1 MKVLAVNGSPRP
13 QGNTSVMLGWA
24 AEELTKAGVEV
35 ETFQLGGR
43 LIAGCK
49 ACGACW
55 AKDKDKPPRCVQD
68 QDPVNEVIAKMVE
81 ADGLI
86 LGSPVY
92 FSDLTPELK
101 ALIDRAGFVT
111 LGNGRLMNRKVGA
124 AAVVARRAGH
134 VHTYDSINHFFGISG
149 MFTVGSIYWNLGVGR
164 EPGEVHKDEEA
175 KKTMAALG
183 QNMAWLLEKIHRP

>member
-1 MKVLAVNGSPRP
+1 MKVLAVNGSPRSN
-13 QGNTSVMLGWA
+13 GNTSIMLGWV
-24 AEELTKAGVEV
+24 AEELGKAGVKV
-35 ETFQLGGR
+35 ETVQIGGH
-43 LIAGCK
+43 LVAGCK
-49 ACGACW
+49 ACGVCGEK
-55 AKDKDKPPRCVQD
+55 KDRRCVQD
-68 QDPVNEVIAKMVE
+68 QDPVNEIIAKMIE

-92 FSDLTPELK
+92 FSDMTPELK

-111 LGNGRLMNRKVGA
+111 LFNGRLLDRKVGA

-134 VHTYDSINHFFGISG
+134 VHTYDSINHFFGITG

-164 EPGEVHKDEEA
+164 EAGEVNKDEEA
-175 KKTMAALG
+175 RQTMVTLG

>member
-1 MKVLAVNGSPRP
+1 
-13 QGNTSVMLGWA
+13 MLGWA

-35 ETFQLGGR
+35 EIFQLGGQS
-43 LIAGCK
+43 IAGCK

-164 EPGEVHKDEEA
+164 EPGEVNKDEEA

>member
-13 QGNTSVMLGWA
+13 KGNTSIMLGWA
-24 AEELTKAGVEV
+24 AEELSKAGVEV
-35 ETFQLGGR
+35 EIFQLGGR
-43 LIAGCK
+43 SVAGCK

-55 AKDKDKPPRCVQD
+55 EKRDRRCVQD
-68 QDPVNEVIAKMVE
+68 QDPVNEVIAKMIE

-101 ALIDRAGFVT
+101 ALIDRGGFVT
-111 LGNGRLMNRKVGA
+111 LGNGRLMTRKVGA
-124 AAVVARRAGH
+124 AVVVARRAGQ
-134 VHTYDSINHFFGISG
+134 VHTYDSINHFFGIMG

-164 EPGEVHKDEEA
+164 EPGEVNQDGEA
-175 KKTMAALG
+175 KETMITLG
-183 QNMAWLLEKIHRP
+183 QNMAWLLNKIHRP

>member
-13 QGNTSVMLGWA
+13 QGNTSIMLGWA

-35 ETFQLGGR
+35 EMFQLGGQ

-55 AKDKDKPPRCVQD
+55 AKDKDKSPRCVQD

-101 ALIDRAGFVT
+101 ALIDRGGFVT
-111 LGNGRLMNRKVGA
+111 LGNGRLMDRKVGA

-164 EPGEVHKDEEA
+164 EPGEVNKDEEA